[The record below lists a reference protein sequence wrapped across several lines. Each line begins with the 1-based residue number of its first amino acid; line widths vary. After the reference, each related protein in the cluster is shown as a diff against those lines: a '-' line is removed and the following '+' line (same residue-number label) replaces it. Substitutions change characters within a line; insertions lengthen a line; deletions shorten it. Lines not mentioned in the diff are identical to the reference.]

1 MFTEILS
8 KTPFHIIHYGLIGAA
23 LVIFYTLLL
32 SVSEH
37 LGFNTAYLIAFLATN
52 GIITWFVRNI
62 SKSTL
67 TALFFAGILTLFFG
81 FNFVL
86 MQLEDY
92 ALLVGSVGMFVILFA
107 LMYVTGK
114 INWLATDRE
123 SAG

>member
-1 MFTEILS
+1 
-8 KTPFHIIHYGLIGAA
+8 
-23 LVIFYTLLL
+23 
-32 SVSEH
+32 
-37 LGFNTAYLIAFLATN
+37 
-52 GIITWFVRNI
+52 
-62 SKSTL
+62 
-67 TALFFAGILTLFFG
+67 
-81 FNFVL
+81 